1 MKKVISLVLA
11 LVMIMALGTTAFA
24 ANTNAHTITIAN
36 GTPGYTYEA
45 YRVFEGTLVD
55 GDLTKLDW
63 SDGVN
68 SSALLN
74 ELKTILFNEGENVNR
89 PFGECV
95 TAVDVATVL
104 SGLADNDPVAQ
115 AFADAVAHNV
125 NDVAGSADTMTD
137 GKYVIDVAGDGYY
150 FVMTSAVPGKT
161 DTTADGVHTR
171 YILKVVDDVNV
182 EHKGTVPVVEKKIVE
197 DDGSYVDFTDKNIG
211 DTVNFV
217 LTATL
222 PSDYEMFKAY
232 TVTFHDTMSH
242 GLTLVN
248 GPEGPFEVMID
259 GELMEPNFYSVVI
272 DPDDGC
278 SFHVVIDVKAT
289 DAHHDSKIT
298 VTYDATLNESAEI
311 GNPGNDNK
319 VYLQYSNNPN
329 SNDDRETGKTPED
342 KVVVFTYQLDVTK
355 VDGVNNDIKLAGA
368 KFQFYRMNSGSKEY
382 VMVDENS
389 KVTGWTGKKEDAST
403 LTSNEIGLFKIIGLD
418 AGTYYLEETEAPA
431 GYNKPDSDFEVKI
444 VATISATEITDLSA
458 TVGNETSAGDKV
470 TGIVEGTIANN
481 SGATLPSTGGMGT
494 TLIYVLGSVMVLGAA
509 VLLITKKRMA

>member
-1 MKKVISLVLA
+1 MKKVISLILA

-55 GDLTKLDW
+55 RDLTKLDW

-68 SSALLN
+68 SIELLN
-74 ELKTILFNEGENVNR
+74 ELKTIFFNEGENVNR

-125 NDVAGSADTMTD
+125 KSLAGSAATVTD
-137 GKYVIDVAGDGYY
+137 GKYVINVIGDGYY
-150 FVMTSAVPGKT
+150 FVKTSAVPGKT

-197 DDGSYVDFTDKNIG
+197 DDGSYVDFTEKNIG

-232 TVTFHDTMSH
+232 TVTFHDTMSS
-242 GLTLVN
+242 GLTLVEDSI
-248 GPEGPFEVMID
+248 GVEVDDEIKD
-259 GELMEPNFYSVVI
+259 DDLYDVVI

-278 SFHVVIDVKAT
+278 RFHVVIDVKAT
-289 DAHHDSKIT
+289 DAHDDSKIT
-298 VTYDATLNESAEI
+298 VTYDATLNEDAEI

-319 VYLQYSNNPN
+319 VYLEYSNNPN
-329 SNDDRETGKTPED
+329 SNDDHETGKTPED

-368 KFQFYRMNSGSKEY
+368 KFQFYRMNGGSKEY
-382 VMVDENS
+382 VIVDGNS
-389 KVTGWTGKKEDAST
+389 KVTGWTREKEEAST

-458 TVGNETSAGDKV
+458 TVGNSTSAGDKV